1 MSYTSLKSFAKDMY
15 HRFLDHDLLGSA
27 AELSYYFLFSLFP
40 LLLFIV
46 ALAAY
51 LPTQPLVDYVLA
63 RLSMIM
69 PKEAMA
75 VINDSLHNLVTQQRP
90 RLLSLSVLAA
100 VWSASRGTSAI
111 MTRLAAAYG
120 EPDRRSWLK
129 FQAIA
134 IGMTLA
140 SGVLLAATFAVLVL
154 GGKVG
159 YYLAQAMH
167 TARYYSLLG
176 SGLRWPL
183 SAAVAM
189 LIAAVNYY
197 TLPGPRPTVR
207 TVLPGTVVGTLLWFL
222 CTWGFTKYTGH
233 IGDYNATYGS
243 LGGVIMLMTWLYLSG
258 LSFLIGGEINA
269 ACAGPKANA
278 EAPRELP
285 RNDARQPR

>member
-1 MSYTSLKSFAKDMY
+1 MSYTSVRAFAKQMY
-15 HRFLDHDLLGSA
+15 QRFLEHDLLGSA

-40 LLLFIV
+40 LMLFIV

-51 LPTQPLVDYVLA
+51 LPTQTMVDYVLA

-75 VINDSLHNLVTQQRP
+75 VLNDSLHNLVTQQRP
-90 RLLSLSVLAA
+90 NLLSVSVLAA
-100 VWSASRGTSAI
+100 IWSASRGTSAI

-120 EPDRRSWLK
+120 VPDRRSWLK

-140 SGVLLAATFAVLVL
+140 SGVLLAVAFGVLL
-154 GGKVG
+154 LTGKVG
-159 YYLAQAMH
+159 LYLAQVMH
-167 TARYYSLLG
+167 TDRYYSLLG

-183 SAAVAM
+183 CAAVAM
-189 LIAAVNYY
+189 LIAAANYCV
-197 TLPGPRPTVR
+197 LPGQRPKVR
-207 TVLPGTVVGTLLWFL
+207 TVLPGTVVGTLLWL
-222 CTWGFTKYTGH
+222 ACTWGFTQYTGH

-243 LGGVIMLMTWLYLSG
+243 LGGVVMLMTWLYVSG

-269 ACAGPKANA
+269 VFAAPTVKT